1 MKSDNIILYHQH
13 SCPQCKMVEMQ
24 LKNKKINY
32 DSCMDIDTMK
42 SKGLTRTPVLEVN
55 GEMLV
60 GKDILNWIN
69 SRGN

>member
-1 MKSDNIILYHQH
+1 
-13 SCPQCKMVEMQ
+13 MVEMQ

-42 SKGLTRTPVLEVN
+42 SKGLTRTPALEVN